1 MKFSFSSFN
10 LNLSSLI
17 FNFSSFLTY
26 DQQILKVLT
35 EAGEGGVSVQ
45 AIAKHVY
52 NMNCTFF
59 FQPDYEEIRTYVQQ
73 YLLRNSKS
81 AQSII
86 ESTGRRGYYR
96 LNTEGSA
103 DARQMMLQFRE
114 ERVEE
119 KEEEKPQQDLSLD
132 LFA

>member
-1 MKFSFSSFN
+1 M
-10 LNLSSLI
+10 
-17 FNFSSFLTY
+17 TY

-59 FQPDYEEIRTYVQQ
+59 SQPDYEDIRSYVQQ

-81 AQSII
+81 SQSLI

-96 LNTEGSA
+96 LNSEGSA
-103 DARQMMLQFRE
+103 DARQLLLQFRE
-114 ERVEE
+114 ELVEE
-119 KEEEKPQQDLSLD
+119 KEEEKPKQDLSLN
-132 LFA
+132 LFD

>member
-1 MKFSFSSFN
+1 M
-10 LNLSSLI
+10 
-17 FNFSSFLTY
+17 TY

-59 FQPDYEEIRTYVQQ
+59 SQPDYEDIRSYVQQ

-81 AQSII
+81 CQSLI

-96 LNTEGSA
+96 LNSEGSA
-103 DARQMMLQFRE
+103 DARQLLLQFRE
-114 ERVEE
+114 ELVEE
-119 KEEEKPQQDLSLD
+119 KEEEKPKQDLSLN
-132 LFA
+132 LFD

>member
-1 MKFSFSSFN
+1 M
-10 LNLSSLI
+10 
-17 FNFSSFLTY
+17 TY

-45 AIAKHVY
+45 SIARHVY

-59 FQPDYEEIRTYVQQ
+59 VQPDYEDIRTYVQQ

-81 AQSII
+81 SQSLI

-114 ERVEE
+114 EKTEE
-119 KEEEKPQQDLSLD
+119 KDEEKPHKDLSLS
-132 LFA
+132 LFE

>member
-1 MKFSFSSFN
+1 M
-10 LNLSSLI
+10 
-17 FNFSSFLTY
+17 TY
-26 DQQILKVLT
+26 DQQILQVLT
-35 EAGEGGVSVQ
+35 EAGECGVSVQ

-59 FQPDYEEIRTYVQQ
+59 VQLDFEEIRTYVQQ

-81 AQSII
+81 QQSLI

-103 DARQMMLQFRE
+103 DARQLLLQFRDGKEE
-114 ERVEE
+114 ERED
-119 KEEEKPQQDLSLD
+119 EKPQQDLSLD

>member
-1 MKFSFSSFN
+1 M
-10 LNLSSLI
+10 
-17 FNFSSFLTY
+17 TY
-26 DQQILKVLT
+26 DQQILQVLT
-35 EAGEGGVSVQ
+35 DAGECGVSVQ

-59 FQPDYEEIRTYVQQ
+59 VQLDFEEIRTYVQQ

-81 AQSII
+81 QQSLI

-103 DARQMMLQFRE
+103 DARQLLLQFRDEKEE
-114 ERVEE
+114 ER
-119 KEEEKPQQDLSLD
+119 EEEKPQQDLSLD
-132 LFA
+132 LFD

>member
-1 MKFSFSSFN
+1 M
-10 LNLSSLI
+10 
-17 FNFSSFLTY
+17 Y
-26 DQQILKVLT
+26 DKQILQVLT

-59 FQPDYEEIRTYVQQ
+59 SQPDYEEIRTYVQQ

-81 AQSII
+81 TQSLI

-103 DARQMMLQFRE
+103 DARQLMFQFHE
-114 ERVEE
+114 ERVE
-119 KEEEKPQQDLSLD
+119 KEEKKPQQDLSLD
-132 LFA
+132 LFNSLP

>member
-1 MKFSFSSFN
+1 M
-10 LNLSSLI
+10 
-17 FNFSSFLTY
+17 TY

-52 NMNCTFF
+52 NMNSTFF
-59 FQPDYEEIRTYVQQ
+59 FQPDFEEIRTYVQQ

-103 DARQMMLQFRE
+103 DARQMMLQFRD

>member
-1 MKFSFSSFN
+1 M
-10 LNLSSLI
+10 
-17 FNFSSFLTY
+17 TY
-26 DQQILKVLT
+26 DQQILQVLT
-35 EAGEGGVSVQ
+35 DAGECGVSVQ

-59 FQPDYEEIRTYVQQ
+59 VQPDFEEIRTYVQQ

-81 AQSII
+81 QQSLI

-103 DARQMMLQFRE
+103 DARQLLFQFRD
-114 ERVEE
+114 E
-119 KEEEKPQQDLSLD
+119 KEEDTEDEKPQQDLSLD

>member
-1 MKFSFSSFN
+1 M
-10 LNLSSLI
+10 
-17 FNFSSFLTY
+17 TY

-35 EAGEGGVSVQ
+35 EAGEHGISVQ

-52 NMNCTFF
+52 NMNLTFF
-59 FQPDYEEIRTYVQQ
+59 VTPDLEEVRTYVQQ

-81 AQSII
+81 SQSLI

-96 LNTEGSA
+96 LNTSGSA
-103 DARQMMLQFRE
+103 DALQMMLDFRE
-114 ERVEE
+114 VQQE
-119 KEEEKPQQDLSLD
+119 KEEDKPQMDLSLD

>member
-1 MKFSFSSFN
+1 M
-10 LNLSSLI
+10 
-17 FNFSSFLTY
+17 
-26 DQQILKVLT
+26 
-35 EAGEGGVSVQ
+35 SVQ
-45 AIAKHVY
+45 AIAKHIY

-59 FQPDYEEIRTYVQQ
+59 VQPDFEEIRTYVQQ

-81 AQSII
+81 QQSLI

-103 DARQMMLQFRE
+103 DARQLLLQFRDEKEE
-114 ERVEE
+114 ER
-119 KEEEKPQQDLSLD
+119 EEEKPQQDLSLD

>member
-1 MKFSFSSFN
+1 M
-10 LNLSSLI
+10 
-17 FNFSSFLTY
+17 TY

-73 YLLRNSKS
+73 YLLKNSKS
-81 AQSII
+81 PSSLI
-86 ESTGRRGYYR
+86 ESMDRRGYYR
-96 LNTEGSA
+96 LNTQNNP
-103 DARQMMLQFRE
+103 DARQLMIEFRE
-114 ERVEE
+114 EHTIEE
-119 KEEEKPQQDLSLD
+119 KEEKPSKDLSLD
-132 LFA
+132 LFS

>member
-1 MKFSFSSFN
+1 M
-10 LNLSSLI
+10 
-17 FNFSSFLTY
+17 TY

-35 EAGEGGVSVQ
+35 EAGEGGVSAQ

-119 KEEEKPQQDLSLD
+119 KEEEKPQQDLSLS
-132 LFA
+132 LFD

>member
-1 MKFSFSSFN
+1 MG
-10 LNLSSLI
+10 
-17 FNFSSFLTY
+17 Y

-35 EAGEGGVSVQ
+35 DAGEGGVSVQ

-59 FQPDYEEIRTYVQQ
+59 TQPDYEDIRGYVQQ
-73 YLLRNSKS
+73 FLLRNSKS
-81 AQSII
+81 SQSLI

-103 DARQMMLQFRE
+103 DARQMMLQFRDE
-114 ERVEE
+114 QIEE
-119 KEEEKPQQDLSLD
+119 KEVEKPQQDLSLD